1 MLSLEASTHKRQ
13 VGSVSLVK
21 AKYRTK
27 CNIKRKVHIYIYIY
41 IYIYIAKR
49 TAKWWTL
56 RIMNL

>member
-27 CNIKRKVHIYIYIY
+27 CNIKSKVYIY